1 MNSSNYCVLP
11 KNCGTGFVGVL
22 AADST
27 SGINKCETTCTNS
40 KGIIYSIKFI

>member
-1 MNSSNYCVLP
+1 MNSSNFCVTS

-27 SGINKCETTCTNS
+27 SGINKCESKCTGV
-40 KGIIYSIKFI
+40 KGIYLI